1 MRKPAG
7 GYRQNGKN
15 VKWNYVLHCNDAKLI
30 FEGGMELSL
39 IKALVVSMAI
49 SAVWYGMEWM
59 QYQELQ
65 WDRKCDN
72 VVWALYL
79 AVLWWL
85 FAHQN

>member
-1 MRKPAG
+1 
-7 GYRQNGKN
+7 
-15 VKWNYVLHCNDAKLI
+15 
-30 FEGGMELSL
+30 MELSL

>member
-1 MRKPAG
+1 MYTFVNLVSQKRWRSSG
-7 GYRQNGKN
+7 RE
-15 VKWNYVLHCNDAKLI
+15 LI
-30 FEGGMELSL
+30 HKIAFEGGMELSL

-79 AVLWWL
+79 VVLWWL